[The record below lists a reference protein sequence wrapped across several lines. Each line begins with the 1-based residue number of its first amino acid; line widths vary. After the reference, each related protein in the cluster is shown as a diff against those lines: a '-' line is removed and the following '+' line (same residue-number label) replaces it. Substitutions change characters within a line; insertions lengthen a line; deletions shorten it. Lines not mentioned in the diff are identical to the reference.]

1 MIRAVILDLDN
12 TLLDFVKL
20 KEFAIEGG
28 VESMIEAG
36 LEVHKGNAKNRL
48 MQIYEEKGWEYQM
61 VFDDFIKETL
71 GYLDYKILAAGI
83 VGYRKA
89 KEAALSPYPNVDRT
103 LKELAKLG
111 LKLAVV
117 SDAPSREAWLRL
129 SYLNLQNLFDVV
141 VAYEDTGK
149 RKPDAAPFLVVLD
162 RLSVDSEQTLMVGD
176 RPERDMVGASR
187 LGMKTVFARYGDTFD
202 TVDSGADYEID
213 DFLELVDIVKKEN
226 NRS

>member
-12 TLLDFVKL
+12 TLLDFMKL
-20 KEFAIEGG
+20 KGDAIAGG
-28 VESMIEAG
+28 VQSMAEAG
-36 LEVHKGNAKNRL
+36 LDVNERFAKDRL
-48 MQIYEEKGWEYQM
+48 LDIYDDKGWEYQM

-71 GYLDYKILAAGI
+71 GYVDYKILAAGI

-89 KEAALSPYPNVDRT
+89 KDAALGPYPNVRST
-103 LKELAKLG
+103 LGKLAKLG

-141 VAYEDTGK
+141 ITHEDTGK
-149 RKPDAAPFLVVLD
+149 LKPDPAPFREVMK
-162 RLSVDSEQTLMVGD
+162 RLGVQPQEALMVGD
-176 RPERDMVGASR
+176 WPERDLLGASQ

-202 TVDSGADYEID
+202 TEISGADYEID
-213 DFLELVDIVKKEN
+213 DFLELIDIVKKEN
-226 NRS
+226 NRP

>member
-36 LEVHKGNAKNRL
+36 LEAHKGNAKNRL